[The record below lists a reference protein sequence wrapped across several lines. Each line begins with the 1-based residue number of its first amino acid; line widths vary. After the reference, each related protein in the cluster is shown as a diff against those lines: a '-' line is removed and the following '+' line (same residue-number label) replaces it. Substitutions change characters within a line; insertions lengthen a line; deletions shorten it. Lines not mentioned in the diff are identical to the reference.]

1 MKTSKRILL
10 ICFMC
15 SFILFGCK
23 KDCENRCVIKKE
35 DLKMSGKQEV
45 PMRETAAWGKI
56 TISYDKCDK
65 LLKYTVTWK
74 NLTGEIVG
82 AHIHGPAPRGVNAP
96 IKHGFTDLIPKTT
109 SGTFTNAVKVD
120 GVAIVEESL
129 LQGLYYINIHTPKFP
144 GGEIRGQLEF

>member
-10 ICFMC
+10 ICFVC

-23 KDCENRCVIKKE
+23 KDCENRCVVKKE
-35 DLKMSGKQEV
+35 NLKMSGNQEV
-45 PMRETAAWGKI
+45 PIRESGASGKI
-56 TISYDKCDK
+56 SIWYDKCDK

-74 NLTGEIVG
+74 NLSGDIVG
-82 AHIHGPAPRGVNAP
+82 AHIHGPAARGVNAS
-96 IKHGFTDLIPKTT
+96 IKHDFAALIPKST

-120 GVAIVEESL
+120 GVALVEESL
-129 LQGLYYINIHTPKFP
+129 LQGLYYLNIHTSKYP